1 VLPIRIYLEM
11 SGSYKFIEHTA
22 DIAAEIEGRSLEE
35 LFSAGADAWMN
46 SVTDLNEFE
55 ADDSIEIELYE
66 KSIDELL
73 ITFLNELNYLLIT
86 SKWLY
91 LNVQSIKIFNDED
104 GCELSA
110 ELMGIKL
117 RNEIEIKHEIKS
129 VTYHKVEIINKN
141 DVYSTLVVFDI

>member
-1 VLPIRIYLEM
+1 M

-22 DIAAEIEGRSLEE
+22 DIAAEIEGSSLEE
-35 LFSAGADAWMN
+35 LFSAGADAWLN
-46 SVTDLNEFE
+46 SVVEKNDFE
-55 ADDSIEIELYE
+55 GDDPMEIELYE

-86 SKWLY
+86 RKWLY
-91 LNVQSIKIFNDED
+91 LNVQSIKIFNDEN

-117 RNEIEIKHEIKS
+117 RNEIEVKHEIKS
-129 VTYHKVEIINKN
+129 VTYHQVEIINKN
-141 DVYSTLVVFDI
+141 GIYSTLVVFDI